1 MNKQIVSIYIQENYG
16 DKLTGAQKKL
26 KKEQPRLY
34 NAIYDY
40 TEYMPKSSS
49 FTERCY
55 NVKENL
61 FKRPTCI
68 KCDKLLKFKS
78 YKNGYG
84 VSGLCSKS
92 CKG

>member
-26 KKEQPRLY
+26 KKEQPRIY

-40 TEYMPKSSS
+40 TDYMPKSSS

-55 NVKENL
+55 NVKAGL
-61 FKRPTCI
+61 SKRATCSCG
-68 KCDKLLKFKS
+68 KKLKFKS

-84 VSGLCSKS
+84 STGKCSKA

>member
-16 DKLTGAQKKL
+16 DKAPSTKKL
-26 KKEQPRLY
+26 KKEQSR
-34 NAIYDY
+34 IYDGIYFY
-40 TEYMPKSSS
+40 TDYMPKSAS

-55 NVKENL
+55 NVKEGL
-61 FKRPTCI
+61 YERPKCI

-84 VSGLCSKS
+84 ASGLCSKN